1 MIKINRKA
9 EEISAVDLLVAV
21 EMGKIMKPGKVV
33 LVLADTTPDAR
44 PSL

>member
-1 MIKINRKA
+1 
-9 EEISAVDLLVAV
+9 
-21 EMGKIMKPGKVV
+21 MGKIMKPGKVV